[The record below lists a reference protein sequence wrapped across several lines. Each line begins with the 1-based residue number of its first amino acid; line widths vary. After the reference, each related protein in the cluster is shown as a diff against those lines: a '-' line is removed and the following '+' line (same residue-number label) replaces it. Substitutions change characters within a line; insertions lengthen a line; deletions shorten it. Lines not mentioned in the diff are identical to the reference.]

1 MKTGLDGKKVLVTG
15 STLGLGRGIAEM
27 FAEEGAH
34 VIVNGRN
41 EATVNEV
48 CDQIAA
54 KYPHAVI
61 SGIAADVSTP
71 EGIQSLY
78 EKSSKG
84 GPIDILINNTGIYF
98 VKKFAEVT
106 DDEWFN
112 IFNVNIMSVVRLCR
126 LVLPEMLARNSGK
139 IINIASEAGLRPN
152 ADMIHYSATKSCM
165 IGLSRGLAEL
175 TKGSKVTVNSVLPVA
190 TWTEGVAD
198 YIKTIAQRDGCTVEE
213 AMKNY
218 YTTGQDR
225 DSLIQ
230 RFLTVDEVSKT
241 VLFAAIN
248 DGVNGNAILI
258 DGGTIKHI

>member
-27 FAEEGAH
+27 FADESAL
-34 VIVNGRN
+34 VIINGRN
-41 EATVNEV
+41 EGKVKQV
-48 CDQIAA
+48 CAEIAA
-54 KYPHAVI
+54 KYPHAKLK
-61 SGIAADVSTP
+61 GIAGDVSSP
-71 EGIQSLY
+71 EGVESLY
-78 EKSSKG
+78 EKSSEDS
-84 GPIDILINNTGIYF
+84 PIDVLINNTGIYF
-98 VKKFAEVT
+98 VKEFAAIT

-152 ADMIHYSATKSCM
+152 ADMVHYSATKSCM

-175 TKGSKVTVNSVLPVA
+175 TKGSKVTVNSILPVA

-198 YIKTIAQRDGCTVEE
+198 YIRDIAERDGYTVEE
-213 AMKNY
+213 AKKNY
-218 YTTGQDR
+218 YLTGQDR

-230 RFLTVDEVSKT
+230 RFLTVEEVAQT

-248 DGVNGNAILI
+248 DGINGNAILI
-258 DGGTIKHI
+258 DGGTIRHI

>member
-1 MKTGLDGKKVLVTG
+1 MKIGLDSKKVLVTG

-27 FAEEGAH
+27 FADEGAL
-34 VIVNGRN
+34 VIINGRS
-41 EATVNEV
+41 EKKVKQVCEEITV
-48 CDQIAA
+48 
-54 KYPHAVI
+54 KYPHAKLK
-61 SGIAADVSTP
+61 GITGDVSSL
-71 EGIQSLY
+71 EGVQSLY
-78 EKSSKG
+78 TKSSEG

-98 VKKFAEVT
+98 VKEFAAVT

-126 LVLPEMLARNSGK
+126 LVLPEMLSRNSGK

-152 ADMIHYSATKSCM
+152 ADMVHYSATKSCM

-198 YIKTIAQRDGCTVEE
+198 YIRDIAKRDGCTVEE
-213 AMKNY
+213 AKKNY
-218 YTTGQDR
+218 YLTGQDR

-230 RFLTVDEVSKT
+230 RFLTVEEVAQT

-248 DGVNGNAILI
+248 DGINGNAILI
-258 DGGTIKHI
+258 DGGTIRHI